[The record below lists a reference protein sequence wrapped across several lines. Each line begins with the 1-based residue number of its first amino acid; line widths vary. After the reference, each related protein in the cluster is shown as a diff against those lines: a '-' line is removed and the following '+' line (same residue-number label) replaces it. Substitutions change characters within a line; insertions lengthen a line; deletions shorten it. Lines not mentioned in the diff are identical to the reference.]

1 MNKKLLNLVPLFE
14 ALSDENRLKII
25 SYVQKKSLT
34 CKLKKDGE
42 CDQACVSTIKKK
54 LKISLPTVSYHIKLL
69 ENADLIS
76 RRKDGRFSY
85 LEINPIKFK
94 AVSEFIKIFNY

>member
-1 MNKKLLNLVPLFE
+1 MSNKLSNLVPLFE

-54 LKISLPTVSYHIKLL
+54 LKISLPTVSYHIKTL
-69 ENADLIS
+69 ENAGLLN

-85 LEINPIKFK
+85 LEINPNNFK
-94 AVSEFIKIFNY
+94 SISEFVKIFKI